1 MSINDLEKGSKLE
14 AATESLRGTEP
25 SAGEIDAV
33 RERVWKAMAG
43 SAVSVHTADGGTI
56 RDCAG
61 FQALIPAYRAG
72 ALPPARR
79 ELFDDHI
86 RSCVAC
92 RRALWQA
99 NADAHP
105 AAPVV
110 ASGWRSWQ
118 RWGAVAATLVVC
130 AVLAKLVVVG
140 RLVGPPAGATALVE
154 RLDGSLFRAGG
165 QGFTPV
171 AAGEA
176 IAAQE
181 RVRTGRGARAVLR
194 LADGSRVEM
203 NEHSELSLTPRRDGA
218 AVRLD
223 RGSVIVEAAHQSS
236 GRHLYVTAPD
246 CEVAVKG
253 TVFTVSHGPKGSRV
267 SVLAGEVWVDK
278 GSEIAKLTPGQQ
290 TATQPNIGLVSVAEE
305 IAWSSDPA
313 RYDAF
318 LKELATVSRAALI
331 KIANVP
337 LRFDSKLVPM
347 LPAGTLFCAAAPNV
361 TGELA
366 AAGEDL
372 LQRVQANPDL
382 KQWLDRQ
389 RAESPQAP
397 DMAEVVGRFHEL
409 VSLLGDELVLA
420 GFNDDGGTR
429 GHFVLL
435 AETSDEAGLRSA
447 IRENLQRIAGGT
459 GHEVPVVLVDGASV
473 IPAPATPAL
482 YVLVQG
488 GFAAA
493 TDSPAEVAR
502 LAGMTVG
509 ARSEFTSTPLYAQ
522 LAGCYR
528 EGATWLL
535 AADLQRV
542 AAAAHHGAEGER
554 GQEIADR
561 LGLSDAQSFVV
572 ELKRIA
578 SQAQLRASL
587 GFTHERR
594 GVPAWL
600 GAPGPMGSLA
610 YVSPNAYA
618 AACFM
623 VKEPRAIADELI
635 ESLRTSDPEGLGKL
649 ADFEHRVGI
658 SLRDDLAASLG
669 GELMF
674 AVDGPLLPTTS
685 WTIAALLENQ
695 APFQASVEALIGE
708 ANRMLVAEG
717 RLGVAITSTEEQD
730 RTFYTVAAGEA
741 GVPALHYTFDN
752 GYWVAAASRALLLDA
767 LRTRQ
772 SGVTLVASTEFRKA
786 LPVDAQEQYSAIM
799 YVNVRSLAD
808 TLSSVMPG
816 SSEQAP
822 AALAEIRGM
831 LAGASTMA
839 LCLTGEPNRIVMT
852 STGLDIVN
860 PGNLLATLQD
870 LSALRSGRSRPGGS
884 EAVN

>member
-1 MSINDLEKGSKLE
+1 MNINDIEKGSRLE
-14 AATESLRGTEP
+14 AAAEAVRGTEP
-25 SAGEIDAV
+25 EVGEIAAA
-33 RERVWKAMAG
+33 RERVWQAIAG
-43 SAVSVHTADGGTI
+43 SAAAATVADDGTI

-72 ALPPARR
+72 ALAPARK

-99 NADAHP
+99 NGDARP
-105 AAPVV
+105 AEQPA

-118 RWGAVAATLVVC
+118 RWGAIAATLVVC
-130 AVLAKLVVVG
+130 GVLAKLVVVD
-140 RLVGPPAGATALVE
+140 RLIGSPAGATAVVE
-154 RLDGSLFRAGG
+154 RLDGSLFRAADR
-165 QGFTPV
+165 GFAPV
-171 AAGEA
+171 AAGGTV
-176 IAAQE
+176 AAQE
-181 RVRTGRGARAVLR
+181 HLRTGRGARAVLR

-218 AVRLD
+218 AVRLE
-223 RGSVIVEAAHQSS
+223 RGSVIVEAAHQSA
-236 GRHLYVTAPD
+236 GRHLYVNAPD

-278 GSEIAKLTPGQQ
+278 GGKVDKLSPGQQ
-290 TATQPNIGLVSVAEE
+290 TSTQPNIGLVPVAEE

-318 LKELATVSRAALI
+318 LKELTAVSRAALV

-337 LRFDSKLVPM
+337 LRFDSTLVPM

-389 RAESPQAP
+389 RAEAPQAP
-397 DMAEVVGRFHEL
+397 DMAEVVGRFREL
-409 VSLLGDELVLA
+409 ASRLGDELVLA
-420 GFNDDGGTR
+420 GFHDDASTR

-435 AETSDEAGLRSA
+435 AETTDETGLRAA
-447 IRENLQRIAGGT
+447 IRDNLQWITCGA
-459 GHEVPVVLVDGASV
+459 GHEVPVVLVEDVSAL
-473 IPAPATPAL
+473 PAAATPAL
-482 YVLVQG
+482 YVLVRG

-493 TDSPAEVAR
+493 TDSQAEVVR
-502 LAGMTVG
+502 LAGLTVG
-509 ARSEFTSTPLYAQ
+509 ARSEFTSTSLYAQ

-535 AADLQRV
+535 AADLQRIG
-542 AAAAHHGAEGER
+542 AAAHHGVEGER
-554 GQEIADR
+554 GQQVADR

-578 SQAQLRASL
+578 AQSQLRASL
-587 GFTHERR
+587 GFSHERR

-600 GAPGPMGSLA
+600 GAPGPMGSLS

-623 VKEPRAIADELI
+623 VKEPRLIADELI
-635 ESLRTSDPEGLGKL
+635 ESLRTSDPEGLGKVGEL
-649 ADFEHRVGI
+649 EQRLGI

-695 APFQASVEALIGE
+695 AHFQASVEALVGE
-708 ANRMLVAEG
+708 ANRVLVAEG
-717 RLGVAITSTEEQD
+717 RHGVALTSSDEQG
-730 RTFYTVAAGEA
+730 RTFYTVAVAEPGA
-741 GVPALHYTFDN
+741 PTLNYTFDN

-767 LRTRQ
+767 LLTRQ
-772 SGVTLVASTEFRKA
+772 SGVTLVGSSEFRKA
-786 LPVDAQEQYSAIM
+786 LPVDGQEQYSAIM

-808 TLSSVMPG
+808 TLSSVVPQ
-816 SSEQAP
+816 SSAQAP
-822 AALAEIRGM
+822 AFAEVRGL

-839 LCLTGEPNRIVMT
+839 LCLTGEPDRIIMT
-852 STGLDIVN
+852 GTGLDIVN
-860 PGNLLATLQD
+860 PGNLLAGLQD
-870 LSALRSGRSRPGGS
+870 LAALRPGSVRPGR